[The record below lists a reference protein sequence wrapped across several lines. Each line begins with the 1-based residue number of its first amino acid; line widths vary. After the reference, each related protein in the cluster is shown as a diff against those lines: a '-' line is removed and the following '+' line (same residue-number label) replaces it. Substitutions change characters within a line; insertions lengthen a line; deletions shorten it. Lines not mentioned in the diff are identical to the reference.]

1 MNDGR
6 DFVALYK
13 QTKLYKMCICSY
25 FVILFLTN
33 IHAYQYVLTFIYFHC
48 WWTTR
53 QHHLGFWPS
62 SLVILKLLQR
72 VQGLFK
78 NLQFHGC
85 VTLAPEVTCWAIIC
99 FPTLW
104 TSPNPTHR
112 QLVVCMF
119 QRINQLVTFGAIF
132 TRVNLIPSS
141 LEFFWFPTVL
151 LRLIKYTTPCTHQWR
166 LKPRPP

>member
-25 FVILFLTN
+25 FVIIFLTN
-33 IHAYQYVLTFIYFHC
+33 IHAYLYVLTFIYFHC

-85 VTLAPEVTCWAIIC
+85 VTLAPEVTCWAIIYVFQLC
-99 FPTLW
+99 GLHLTL
-104 TSPNPTHR
+104 
-112 QLVVCMF
+112 
-119 QRINQLVTFGAIF
+119 
-132 TRVNLIPSS
+132 LIGN
-141 LEFFWFPTVL
+141 
-151 LRLIKYTTPCTHQWR
+151 WR
-166 LKPRPP
+166 LSGFVCSSWSISWLPWELFSHGSISFPLVSSSFDFRLSIEAL